1 MLSRSPADPSAPC
14 AAQLPGADARP
25 ADPAAAAAAAV
36 TASAGLRPDLDR
48 FGDLI
53 DDRIAELLDELL
65 EEREAHAP
73 RSRPRL
79 WSALVMLLVALAASV
94 VFRQS
99 VLAVCAIWLS
109 TAVVYLAA
117 TRAGLRRS

>member
-1 MLSRSPADPSAPC
+1 MPYTGMPH
-14 AAQLPGADARP
+14 
-25 ADPAAAAAAAV
+25 
-36 TASAGLRPDLDR
+36 ASEMPYAGGMPRPDLDR

-65 EEREAHAP
+65 EEREAEAP
-73 RSRPRL
+73 RPRPRL
-79 WSALVMLLVALAASV
+79 RSALVMLLVALAASV
-94 VFRQS
+94 VFRES

-117 TRAGLRRS
+117 TWAGLRRS